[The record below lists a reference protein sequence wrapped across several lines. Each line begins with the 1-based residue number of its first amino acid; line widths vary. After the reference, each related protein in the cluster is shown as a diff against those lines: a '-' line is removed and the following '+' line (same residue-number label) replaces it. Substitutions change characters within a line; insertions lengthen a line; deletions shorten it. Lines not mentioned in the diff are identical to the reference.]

1 MEDEFIH
8 KKVDAAMHSL
18 DNINRASPRPY
29 LFTRLEARM
38 QNEKNIWA
46 RLSSFVA
53 RPVVA
58 FACIC
63 FILILNAMVIFFSD
77 NDVSTLAQQVN
88 ELTTA
93 DEYSQVGSALYE
105 FENAKP

>member
-1 MEDEFIH
+1 MEDEIH
-8 KKVDAAMHSL
+8 KKVDAVMHSI
-18 DNINRASPRPY
+18 DNINRASPQLY

-38 QNEKNIWA
+38 QNEKNIWG

-77 NDVSTLAQQVN
+77 NDVSPLAQQVN

-105 FENAKP
+105 FENTKP